1 MTYCAACKKCV
12 SSRLRSIG
20 RVSSCLCVKVN
31 TRIVLPCHAL
41 LAEDERNGDR
51 IERSSRRRAKL
62 REIEWRGPE
71 KVYSSTV
78 SLTSAL
84 GEGVRLR
91 PRPGRFTSGKE
102 TRYPLYRRLGG
113 PQGQSVRVQEISLPP
128 GFFPRTVQTVA
139 SRYTGYDIIPDH
151 KFTTFIIRLIDKL
164 RVTCQVVGFTAF
176 YVTRTFRVIQFS
188 AYRLSLKHHAIW

>member
-1 MTYCAACKKCV
+1 MTYSAACKKCV

-41 LAEDERNGDR
+41 FAEDERNGDR
-51 IERSSRRRAKL
+51 IERSSRRRAKR
-62 REIEWRGPE
+62 REIEWRGLE
-71 KVYSSTV
+71 KVYSSTI

-84 GEGVRLR
+84 GKGVRLR
-91 PRPGRFTSGKE
+91 TRPGRFNSGKE
-102 TRYPLYRRLGG
+102 TRYPLHRSLGG
-113 PQGQSVRVQEISLPP
+113 PQGQSVRVQEISPPP
-128 GFFPRTVQTVA
+128 GFFPRTVQIVA
-139 SRYTGYDIIPDH
+139 SRYTGYDIPDH

-164 RVTCQVVGFTAF
+164 RVTCQVVGFPAF

-188 AYRLSLKHHAIW
+188 AYRFSLKHHAVR